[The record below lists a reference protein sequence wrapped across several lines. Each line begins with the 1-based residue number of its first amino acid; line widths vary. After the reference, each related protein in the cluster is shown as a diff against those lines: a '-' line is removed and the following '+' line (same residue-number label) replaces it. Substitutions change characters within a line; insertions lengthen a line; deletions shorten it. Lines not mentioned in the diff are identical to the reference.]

1 MARILVGGIL
11 QETNTYSPLKET
23 YDSFQQYRGEALL
36 NYPHT
41 SPAKLIQEAGH
52 TAVPAVYA
60 SIIPSGPLEAA
71 EYERFVEDF
80 LSYCTDGID
89 GIWLSMHGAMT
100 VSGTGSAEAYL
111 LKRLRER
118 YGESMPIFGSFDFHA
133 NMNRELV
140 SRINYITGYYTAPHV
155 DIYETGCRAVR
166 ALIACVEGAPLPH
179 SQYIPIPM
187 VMPGELVITS
197 DWPASYFQE
206 KLRALERETG
216 IEALSLFCGFAWSD
230 CPRNRMAITVSAS
243 RASDAA
249 LEKVKSL
256 ASELWAM
263 RAGFSY
269 GEAKAMDPRAAVEFA
284 ASSGLP
290 KIMLSDTGDNI
301 TAGCAGD
308 QALLAGLMI
317 DAGLQNALVAGLA
330 DRPAVDE
337 CFAHELGDSLTL
349 TIGGTID
356 PEHSARIQAAGTLLH
371 KRTFDAEELS
381 TPLRIAVLRVGGV
394 DLLLTSQRYSVISR
408 KRINDTGLRYD
419 DYRIIAV
426 KLGYLFPDF
435 AAQRPCS
442 ILALTPGNAYQD
454 TARISYTNGPPRYY
468 PRDDF
473 PFSPE
478 FEGEE
483 QG

>member
-1 MARILVGGIL
+1 MAKILVGGIL

-23 YDSFQQYRGEALL
+23 YDSFQRYRGEALL
-36 NYPHT
+36 DYLHT
-41 SPAKLIQEAGH
+41 SPARLIEEAGH

-60 SIIPSGPLEAA
+60 SIIPSGPLEAP
-71 EYERFVEDF
+71 EFERFLEDF
-80 LSYCTDGID
+80 LSYCTDDID

-100 VSGTGSAEAYL
+100 VLGIGSAEAYL

-118 YGESMPIFGSFDFHA
+118 YGERMPIFGSFDFHG

-166 ALIACVEGAPLPH
+166 ALIECVEGKPLPH
-179 SQYIPIPM
+179 SRYIPIPM
-187 VMPGELVITS
+187 VMPGELVITE
-197 DWPASYFQE
+197 DWPTSYIQE

-230 CPRNRMAITVSAS
+230 CPRNRMAITVSGS
-243 RASDAA
+243 RMDAA
-249 LEKVKSL
+249 TLEKVKAL
-256 ASELWAM
+256 ASELWAL
-263 RAGFSY
+263 RDKFSY
-269 GEAKAMDPRAAVEFA
+269 GEAKALEPLEAVEFA
-284 ASSGLP
+284 ASSSLP
-290 KIMLSDTGDNI
+290 KVMLSDTGDNI

-308 QALLAGLMI
+308 QAVLAGLMI

-330 DRPAVDE
+330 DRPAVE
-337 CFAHELGDSLTL
+337 ACFAHETGQTLTL
-349 TIGGTID
+349 TVGGTID
-356 PEHSARIQAAGTLLH
+356 PEHSARISVTGTLIH

-381 TPLRIAVLRVGGV
+381 TPLRAAVLRVGGV
-394 DLLLTSQRYSVISR
+394 DLMLTDQRYSVISR
-408 KRINDTGLRYD
+408 KRIDDTGLRYD

-435 AAQRPCS
+435 AAQKPCS

-454 TARISYTNGPPRYY
+454 TARIAYTDGPERYY

-473 PFSPE
+473 PFRPE
-478 FEGEE
+478 FDPAD
-483 QG
+483 